1 MSRKIINIEKYIK
14 ARNDGTIQTY
24 ATHDWGTLI
33 RCSKDVSFMEFIA
46 PLIADSGKK
55 CTVLL
60 SEDMNTAYNAM
71 TQADFDDAYVIKVW
85 TDDEELSKKITNAI
99 NDYYEGTIRTWCIDY
114 CPKNLAKYIKELAK
128 NCGRCDI
135 YTNEIEPMVFKLAST
150 LERTMF
156 EYDETKTNEF
166 RKMFG
171 FSGLLEDKAR
181 TKPPYYYKF
190 NIFEDDIA

>member
-1 MSRKIINIEKYIK
+1 MRTNISIVFDYLEEDLANTPEGTELYFTDTLTRLAKEK
-14 ARNDGTIQTY
+14 G
-24 ATHDWGTLI
+24 
-33 RCSKDVSFMEFIA
+33 
-46 PLIADSGKK
+46 LIAQDFDGIRYDMGNKLGIMK
-55 CTVLL
+55 ANCEVALKHPEI
-60 SEDMNTAYNAM
+60 SED
-71 TQADFDDAYVIKVW
+71 FK
-85 TDDEELSKKITNAI
+85 S
-99 NDYYEGTIRTWCIDY
+99 
-114 CPKNLAKYIKELAK
+114 YIKELAK

-181 TKPPYYYKF
+181 TKTPYYYKF